1 MTMQVYKEYLH
12 DQWEEIEWY
21 FQDQGLTISEDV
33 RSKMG
38 RPFYE
43 VCVTTEIDD
52 VTGEVWVTHFDGV
65 ELVSPKK
72 MN

>member
-1 MTMQVYKEYLH
+1 MTIQVYKEYLH
-12 DQWEEIEWY
+12 DDWEDEEE
-21 FQDQGLTISEDV
+21 FFNDQGLVFTEEV
-33 RSKMG
+33 KEKMG